1 MQTTVP
7 STTAQEND
15 RDTRLQTHDVFWP
28 CRQWSV
34 ETGIIRWLQTHH
46 SPWLYRLACQSYQ
59 RTSDLMATS
68 HRCLFP
74 TFHQR
79 SSKVIKG
86 HQNSSKVIKIHQRS
100 SKLIKGL
107 KFRRKPIKGL
117 VFAEPPWERP
127 PASWRSPGWSHRS
140 GFCFTTTRKK
150 ISSVSGNRKQR
161 KVGIKNRF
169 GFNFVPLGMEG
180 FKKSFSKFFFSSLR
194 SSISKRDEEK
204 NVPRYFFYRNKMG
217 EKESALGQSGKWP
230 VHAEEI
236 KAT

>member
-1 MQTTVP
+1 MERRDCRWQESNPGPVSYEPTMQTTVP

-86 HQNSSKVIKIHQRS
+86 HQNSSKVIKTHQRS

-107 KFRRKPIKGL
+107 KFLRRPIKGL
-117 VFAEPPWERP
+117 VFADLVGTTAGILTVTWMKPPIRFLF
-127 PASWRSPGWSHRS
+127 HHNQ
-140 GFCFTTTRKK
+140 KK
-150 ISSVSGNRKQR
+150 NFVGLRKQ
-161 KVGIKNRF
+161 KT
-169 GFNFVPLGMEG
+169 
-180 FKKSFSKFFFSSLR
+180 KKS
-194 SSISKRDEEK
+194 
-204 NVPRYFFYRNKMG
+204 RNK
-217 EKESALGQSGKWP
+217 K
-230 VHAEEI
+230 
-236 KAT
+236 

>member
-28 CRQWSV
+28 CWQWSV

-86 HQNSSKVIKIHQRS
+86 HQNSSKVIKTHQRS

-180 FKKSFSKFFFSSLR
+180 FKKSFSKFFFLLFGARFRKEMKKKMSLG
-194 SSISKRDEEK
+194 IFFIETKWGKK
-204 NVPRYFFYRNKMG
+204 NQRWASPGNGRCTPK
-217 EKESALGQSGKWP
+217 K
-230 VHAEEI
+230 
-236 KAT
+236 